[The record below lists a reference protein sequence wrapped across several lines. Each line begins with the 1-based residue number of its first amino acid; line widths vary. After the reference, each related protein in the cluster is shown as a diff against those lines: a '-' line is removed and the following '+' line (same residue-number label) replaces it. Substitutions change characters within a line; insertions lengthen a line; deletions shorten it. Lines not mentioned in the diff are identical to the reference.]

1 MVFSIGEIDYSDK
14 ILMDTYNVN
23 MIDVFTTW
31 EDANGTTHRDIYR
44 HKIQGQFD
52 MMISKLSEYQ
62 AFINNLHLGVTNG
75 GYVRCKL
82 AVNNYDVENVVADLF
97 IDYTPVR
104 SMNNNYTKG
113 YLSFT
118 VTIEER

>member
-1 MVFSIGEIDYSDK
+1 MVFKIGENDYSGK
-14 ILMDTYNVN
+14 VLMDTFNVN
-23 MIDVFTTW
+23 RIDVFTTW

-62 AFINNLHLGVTNG
+62 AFINDIHDQSTNG
-75 GYVRCKL
+75 GYVPCKI
-82 AVNNYDVENVVADLF
+82 AVNNYDAENVDADLF
-97 IDYTPVR
+97 IEYTPVR

-118 VTIEER
+118 VTVEER

>member
-1 MVFSIGEIDYSDK
+1 MVFKIGENDYSGK
-14 ILMDTYNVN
+14 VLMDTFNVN
-23 MIDVFTTW
+23 RIDVFTTW

-62 AFINNLHLGVTNG
+62 AFINDIHDQSTNG
-75 GYVRCKL
+75 GYVPCKI
-82 AVNNYDVENVVADLF
+82 AVNNYDVENVDADLF
-97 IDYTPVR
+97 IEYTPVR

-118 VTIEER
+118 VTVEER